1 MLFSFIFQNISNIL
15 LHNDQIKIG
24 DLGSA
29 KSLNESLAQTYIGTP
44 VYMSPEMIKYKL
56 DNKINVTLKAD
67 VWSIGIVIYELFKL
81 KLPFQ
86 KVYEIENNAKLPDLD
101 SDVSEFFKILMNMYY
116 VFISTSLW
124 PFKCAKCER
133 D

>member
-1 MLFSFIFQNISNIL
+1 

-29 KSLNESLAQTYIGTP
+29 KSLNESLAKTYIGTP
-44 VYMSPEMIKYKL
+44 VYMSPEMVKYKS
-56 DNKINVTLKAD
+56 DNTINVTLKAD

-86 KVYEIENNAKLPDLD
+86 KVNEIENNAKIPDLD

-116 VFISTSLW
+116 VFISTSFW
-124 PFKCAKCER
+124 PFK
-133 D
+133 